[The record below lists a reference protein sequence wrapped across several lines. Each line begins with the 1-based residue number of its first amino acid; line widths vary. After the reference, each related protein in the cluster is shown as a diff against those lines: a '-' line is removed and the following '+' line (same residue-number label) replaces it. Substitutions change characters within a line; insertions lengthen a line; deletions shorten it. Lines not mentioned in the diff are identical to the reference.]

1 MLVFN
6 EDLVVLKFDA
16 VEVQAVIEELG
27 SRLAKQGL
35 VKPEYSSATYTRELE
50 HPTGLPTN
58 PFCIAFPH
66 ADADGVIQS
75 ALAFASLERPVSF
88 RNMADPD
95 ERLDVHL
102 VFLLANKNPE
112 EQIQTLRDLALL
124 FSQPE
129 KLVEL
134 RDLAQPAEVVSW
146 LTCELHLG

>member
-1 MLVFN
+1 M
-6 EDLVVLKFDA
+6 KFA
-16 VEVQAVIEELG
+16 ALEARSVIKELG
-27 SRLAKQGL
+27 ARLANQGL
-35 VKPEYSSATYTRELE
+35 VKPEYSTATYNRELE

-58 PFCIAFPH
+58 PFSIAFPH
-66 ADADGVIQS
+66 GDADGVIKS

-134 RDLAQPAEVVSW
+134 RDLAKPVDVVSW
-146 LTCELHLG
+146 LTCELHLS